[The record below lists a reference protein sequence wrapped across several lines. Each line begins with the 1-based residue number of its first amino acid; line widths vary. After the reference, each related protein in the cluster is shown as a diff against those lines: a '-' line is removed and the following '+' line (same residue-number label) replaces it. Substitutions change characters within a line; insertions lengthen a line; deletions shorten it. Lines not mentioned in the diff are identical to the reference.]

1 MKFSYLFRLL
11 CFQTTKQ
18 DKKNTL
24 IYNAW
29 SRILQTNRSIPKN
42 AACYCNDKTVHV
54 NGIEITGCVGQKTVS
69 HEQHTTGDTAQIFSY
84 AILELRILLPR
95 LRSTPEFELIWFCL
109 KKSALLSRNGSPE
122 KEVYQGI
129 KRECCVNRQ
138 QFPLL

>member
-42 AACYCNDKTVHV
+42 AACYCNDRTVHV

-69 HEQHTTGDTAQIFSY
+69 HEQHTTGNTAQIFPY

-95 LRSTPEFELIWFCL
+95 LRSAPEFELIWFCL
-109 KKSALLSRNGSPE
+109 KKKCTFVKQRFPE